1 MSAISPWSQTSEL
14 PDGIWTFSLS
24 VANFL
29 NALTAVK
36 TDRVTLDVLDRGVY
50 LRSRAQ
56 GYETTAL
63 LLGKQLS

>member
-1 MSAISPWSQTSEL
+1 L
-14 PDGIWTFSLS
+14 SLD
-24 VANFL
+24 VANLL
-29 NALTAVK
+29 NALAAVK
-36 TDRVTLDVLDRGVY
+36 TDQVTLDVLDRGIY